1 MSRHSRANLVPF
13 AVLLSGALAFAAF
26 AQGQPPSGPGGG
38 ASSRS
43 VIAKFAS
50 NGADWAWIIKRG
62 GRTEL
67 WSGGPGSQGRK
78 VAEGSG
84 WAGVAVGSGQLWLI
98 QAEGDR
104 GNLLQTPRGAAGE
117 PRLVASCSGRP
128 TAVFALDQ
136 QAYWLELT
144 QGRDP
149 GLGFIP
155 TLGGTLRL
163 RKCDAAGTASTLA
176 EWPSGGRLDPRDIDI
191 IGVTGDRLYLS
202 VYNGVGTEFLAAPLD
217 GGGPVRVA
225 AEANREQGVIHR
237 DRLVWTAP
245 SDEATPV
252 SGIRQVR
259 TQQAGGAPA
268 VLADWVPAIGNIL
281 SVGGNLHYAGVGN
294 AYRIPE
300 ADAPPEY
307 TGPIAFG
314 DVVTDGKSMIEISG
328 DAPVAKAP

>member
-1 MSRHSRANLVPF
+1 MSRHPRASLVPF
-13 AVLLSGALAFAAF
+13 ALFLSGALAFAAF

-38 ASSRS
+38 ASPRPE
-43 VIAKFAS
+43 ITKFAS
-50 NGADWAWIIKRG
+50 SGADWAWIVKRG

-84 WAGVAVGSGQLWLI
+84 WSGVAVGSGQFWLI
-98 QAEGDR
+98 RADGD
-104 GNLLQTPRGAAGE
+104 GGSLLQAPKGAAGE
-117 PRLVASCSGRP
+117 PRPVAKCSGQP
-128 TAVFALDQ
+128 TAVMAVDQ
-136 QAYWLELT
+136 HAYWLELIR
-144 QGRDP
+144 GRNP

-155 TLGGTLRL
+155 TLGDTLRL
-163 RKCDAAGTASTLA
+163 RKCDAAGTATMLT
-176 EWPSGGRLDPRDIDI
+176 EWPSGGRIDPRDISI
-191 IGVTGDRLYLS
+191 IGVTGDRLYFT
-202 VYNGVGTEFLAAPLD
+202 VFNGVGTEFLAAPLA
-217 GGGPVRVA
+217 GGSPVRVA

-245 SDEATPV
+245 SDEATPL

-259 TQQAGGAPA
+259 TQQAGGTPT
-268 VLADWVPAIGNIL
+268 VLADWVPAIGNLL

-294 AYRIPE
+294 AYRILG
-300 ADAPPEY
+300 ANAPPEY